1 LRLTIAGLRKPSPY
15 GVERVMGKTKK
26 LIKKELK
33 AKADALRKKAE
44 EFKKQGDLTRAENCL
59 FLAKYLEDFLASEV

>member
-1 LRLTIAGLRKPSPY
+1 MP
-15 GVERVMGKTKK
+15 KTEGAV
-26 LIKKELK
+26 KKELK

-59 FLAKYLEDFLASEV
+59 FLAKYLENFLASV